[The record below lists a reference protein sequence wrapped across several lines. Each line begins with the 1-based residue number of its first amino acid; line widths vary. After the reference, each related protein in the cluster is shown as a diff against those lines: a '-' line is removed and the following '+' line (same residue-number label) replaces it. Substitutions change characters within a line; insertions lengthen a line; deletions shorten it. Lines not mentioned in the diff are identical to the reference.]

1 VAGNEEAIAGED
13 GSEVGERAHTVGFNQ
28 LRVWGEF
35 SVTWDRGG
43 SETGTSILQFKISDV
58 QKKKISVQ
66 RASRQ
71 RKMACY
77 AALLHQPPAS
87 PSPCTSSRAASC
99 RVRPAPL
106 LQRRPP
112 PSYASARISSRCSYA
127 AAGGSAGA
135 GAGDAPAAA
144 LRRVLETPG
153 AHQAPA
159 CYDALSA
166 RLVERAGFR
175 ACFTSGTC
183 SLFCL
188 CRTPLSLA
196 PIIIHCSMVL
206 AV

>member
-1 VAGNEEAIAGED
+1 LKK
-13 GSEVGERAHTVGFNQ
+13 RAP
-28 LRVWGEF
+28 WF
-35 SVTWDRGG
+35 STRWDRGG
-43 SETGTSILQFKISDV
+43 SETGTSTLDKEAILDFQCREQAD
-58 QKKKISVQ
+58 
-66 RASRQ
+66 
-71 RKMACY
+71 RKMACF
-77 AALLHQPPAS
+77 AALLHQPLAS

-106 LQRRPP
+106 LQRRAP
-112 PSYASARISSRCSYA
+112 PSSASARISPRCSYV

-135 GAGDAPAAA
+135 GDSPAAA